1 MSKYKFRKDKCITI
15 IIIIGYTLAIR
26 ENRTMETK
34 NVMLK
39 NSEFVKEVLMLLVIL
54 GHAVHFWTGDWFT
67 NNPFY
72 ESESLATLSNW
83 IVSFHIYAFVLVSG
97 YIFAFKKWE
106 GGYPKYKQFI
116 ANKTKRLLVPY
127 AFVAMIWVV
136 PISQYFMKCNKV
148 EVLKKYVLCINPS
161 QLWFLWMLF
170 WVFMIAWPL
179 WKWLSSSV
187 YIGTVIAIVLFC
199 IGVVGSKVIPNVFCI
214 WTAFLYMPYFY
225 IGIYIRLEQE
235 KKEKVWIEKIPLF
248 FWVLA
253 EIVIY
258 ILNLMVAKGKIG
270 FSHFVII
277 TEFAVHMVG
286 AITAFLVLQR
296 IAERVNWRKKR
307 LCVVLAK
314 YSMPM
319 YLFHQ
324 QLIYFSIFWLNGK
337 VHPYINAGVNFVVA
351 IMGSMIISWI
361 LMKFKITK
369 LLIGEK

>member
-1 MSKYKFRKDKCITI
+1 M
-15 IIIIGYTLAIR
+15 R
-26 ENRTMETK
+26 ENRIMETK

-39 NSEFVKEVLMLLVIL
+39 NSGFVKEVLMLLVIL

-72 ESESLATLSNW
+72 ESGSLAALSDW
-83 IVSFHIYAFVLVSG
+83 IVSFHTYAFVLVSG
-97 YIFAFKKWE
+97 YIFAFKQFG
-106 GGYPKYKQFI
+106 GGYLKYSQYI

-136 PISQYFMKCNKV
+136 PISQYFMKYDKV

-170 WVFMIAWPL
+170 WIFMIAWPL
-179 WKWLSSSV
+179 WKLLSSSV
-187 YIGTVIAIVLFC
+187 YVGTVIATALFC
-199 IGVVGSKVIPNVFCI
+199 IGVVGSKVIPNLFCI

-235 KKEKVWIEKIPLF
+235 REKKVWIEKIPLF

-253 EIVIY
+253 EILIY
-258 ILNLMVAKGKIG
+258 ILNLMVVKGKID
-270 FSHFVII
+270 FSHFVIL

-296 IAERVNWRKKR
+296 IAECVNWRKKR
-307 LCVVLAK
+307 VCVVLAK

-337 VHPYINAGVNFVVA
+337 VHPYFNAVVNFAVA
-351 IMGSMIISWI
+351 IIGSFIISWG
-361 LMKFKITK
+361 LMKFRITK
-369 LLIGEK
+369 FLIGE